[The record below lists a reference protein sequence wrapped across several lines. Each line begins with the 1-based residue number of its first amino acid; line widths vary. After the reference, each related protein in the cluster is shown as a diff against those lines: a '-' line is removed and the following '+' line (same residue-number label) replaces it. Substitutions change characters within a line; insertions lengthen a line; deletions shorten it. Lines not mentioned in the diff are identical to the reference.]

1 MKNFVRILAFLLMI
15 GSTLLFVLKVFM
27 QIPVSHLQLLIV
39 FAVGVISFFWANY
52 NLDKDQSKKK

>member
-15 GSTLLFVLKVFM
+15 GSTVLFVLKVFM
-27 QIPVSHLQLLIV
+27 QIPITHLQLLIV

-52 NLDKDQSKKK
+52 NLDKDQSKKR